1 MRDCIV
7 VNFDNNYH
15 SKNPKKKKAEEFPK
29 QLQNQENGLNALTVA
44 EILLNRHEY
53 FKRKNEAIDR
63 GVKQPSGRSSEGARA
78 QKEANRK
85 KKEEIKNEKY
95 VQLILKFQEENNRDP
110 NEDEEKKLKK
120 VAKNYAKN
128 QMKGKA
134 ALHDPD
140 QIAGGYGTNIDGIGD
155 RGVNSSIGSQWEKKN
170 RADGMEDELWDYIN
184 KNDVKPD
191 ESIYL
196 FANIKLKENKYD

>member
-15 SKNPKKKKAEEFPK
+15 SKNPNKKKAEEFPK
-29 QLQNQENGLNALTVA
+29 QLQNQENGLNDLTVA

-53 FKRKNEAIDR
+53 FKRKNEASDR

-78 QKEANRK
+78 QKKANQTAKNIIQRK
-85 KKEEIKNEKY
+85 RYKDLVK
-95 VQLILKFQEENNRDP
+95 KFQEKNNRKP
-110 NEDEEKKLKK
+110 SRDEKEKLIES
-120 VAKNYAKN
+120 AENYAKD

-134 ALHDPD
+134 ALHNPD
-140 QIAGGYGTNIDGIGD
+140 QFAGGYGTNIGGIGD
-155 RGVNSSIGSQWEKKN
+155 RGVNSAIGSQWEKKN
-170 RADGMEDELWDYIN
+170 RANGMEDELWDYIN

-191 ESIYL
+191 ECIYL
-196 FANIKLKENKYD
+196 FANIKLKEN